1 MLAENKRARFDYDIL
16 ETYTAG
22 IELTGHE
29 VKSLK
34 IRGGSMPSGHIIVR
48 NEEAYLVGLDISPF
62 QPKNAP
68 PNYDPQ
74 RTRRLLLRKNEIKHL
89 IGKNSEGLTIIPIKL
104 YNNPRGLIK
113 VEIALARGRKKHDKR
128 ELLKKRETMRELR
141 KGSAGL

>member
-1 MLAENKRARFDYDIL
+1 
-16 ETYTAG
+16 
-22 IELTGHE
+22 
-29 VKSLK
+29 
-34 IRGGSMPSGHIIVR
+34 MPSGHIIVR